1 MACLQ
6 YYMHRVNRNFTQK
19 QEQQAQP
26 SEASFHY
33 SEINETSQQW
43 LRKLFFF
50 FLVFLKLQVQCN
62 YTCIYIVETH
72 SQSHIY
78 CRRKP
83 MPDHVPCTL
92 IDRWPTHWTF
102 LVFFLLIL
110 ISLNAQRWN
119 KFLGGM
125 KMTTML

>member
-83 MPDHVPCTL
+83 MPDHVPLLTVGQL
-92 IDRWPTHWTF
+92 IELF
-102 LVFFLLIL
+102 SFFFLLIL

>member
-43 LRKLFFF
+43 LRKLFF
-50 FLVFLKLQVQCN
+50 LVFLKLLVQCN

-83 MPDHVPCTL
+83 MPDQSTMYAY
-92 IDRWPTHWTF
+92 WPLANSLNF
-102 LVFFLLIL
+102 SRFFFILIL